1 MATDKKI
8 LDENVVKFFS
18 RKKDYRSL
26 SNFWEK
32 DVSIFRDEEIRIYE
46 SGEHCFHGEKYIRLG
61 NLCRDENR
69 KIALISYGKKF
80 IKPSQFKSCTI
91 AKKMGGKT
99 GLLLNDEEIENWE
112 PMSTELQKEICQW
125 KFENYEEVK
134 NDLMKSGTKLLV
146 HPALRSKS
154 GLWTGKGV
162 IQEGTVIIIGRNML
176 GNI

>member
-1 MATDKKI
+1 MGDGC
-8 LDENVVKFFS
+8 FYFS
-18 RKKDYRSL
+18 RRG
-26 SNFWEK
+26 
-32 DVSIFRDEEIRIYE
+32 IYE

-69 KIALISYGKKF
+69 KFLLINYGKKF
-80 IKPSQFKSCTI
+80 IKPSQYKNCAI

-99 GLLLNDEEIENWE
+99 GLLLNEEEIENWE
-112 PMSTELQKEICQW
+112 SISIELQKEICKW

-134 NDLMKSGTKLLV
+134 NDLMKSGTKFLV

-176 GNI
+176 GIIWMEFRNYIL